1 MLFGAIGYTILENSL
16 LFPDLKIILISDKH
30 DEDNKYCTSI
40 NGDIIN
46 SIDISEYLKK
56 LIEKNYTILLEEIPY
71 LGELVTLWNDSDHV
85 MTIRKLYL
93 DCIKDEKI
101 KDKIFAFDIRLDLV
115 KNMSSDYYLEKKL
128 IDYIENIQKF
138 FLLEYDELKELKK
151 LKIYNSNIDKSFL
164 GKYYYDIL
172 KKYYF
177 FIKTYQLYLNYKIKD
192 IPTNNEVYDTI
203 DLLLSHIIEFYCTCL
218 IFDLIDKTNRI
229 VVYCGLYHT
238 ENIKKNLIKYFKF
251 NKITDR
257 GIVSLEDIDN
267 ITQTCSDIPIKL

>member
-16 LFPDLKIILISDKH
+16 IFPNLKVILISDKH
-30 DEDNKYCTSI
+30 DEDEKSCKSKS
-40 NGDIIN
+40 GEIID

-56 LIEKNYTILLEEIPY
+56 LIEKKYTVLLEEIPY

-93 DCIKDEKI
+93 ECMKDERL
-101 KDKIFAFDIRLDLV
+101 KDKIYAFDIRLELV
-115 KNMSSDYYLEKKL
+115 KNMSSEYYLEQKL
-128 IDYIENIQKF
+128 IDYLKNIQKF
-138 FLLEYDELKELKK
+138 FLLEYDELKK
-151 LKIYNSNIDKSFL
+151 LKIYNSNIDNSFL

-177 FIKTYQLYLNYKIKD
+177 FIKTYQQYLNYKIKD
-192 IPTNNEVYDTI
+192 IPKYSEVYDTI
-203 DLLLSHIIEFYCTCL
+203 DLLLANIIEFYCVSL
-218 IFDLIDKTNRI
+218 IFDLINKTNRI

-251 NKITDR
+251 NKIIDK

-267 ITQTCSDIPIKL
+267 ITQTCSDIPIKI